1 MISTFE
7 RVFWKDSYEEINI
20 LWKTLHT
27 EKETS
32 YELLER
38 MFQGEE
44 MANTMSWGKFHIQ
57 EQKEDQSNFSM
68 GSMELGDILRH

>member
-20 LWKTLHT
+20 LWKTLYT

-32 YELLER
+32 YELVER
-38 MFQGEE
+38 MFQVEE
-44 MANTMSWGKFHIQ
+44 MTNTMSWGKFHIR
-57 EQKEDQSNFSM
+57 EQKEDQSDFSM